1 MSKPPRLWNQRLWNH
16 WSVWPVQIA
25 AFNLEAQQVM
35 ALRMW
40 RIMTGHRTQSE
51 IKRMVTEKV
60 AALSEA
66 QVGAAAIML
75 RGGNQQRLAGNTM
88 RVYRRRVRRNKRR
101 LLKPKF

>member
-1 MSKPPRLWNQRLWNH
+1 MSKLPRLWNQRLWR
-16 WSVWPVQIA
+16 PVQIA
-25 AFNLEAQQVM
+25 ALNLEAQQVM